1 MSQCLELE
9 FENRREGRFS
19 KNDSHNDLLPE
30 EASFLL
36 VDFMLAIC
44 QESVNENRM
53 NTLEVAKG
61 LYFRFFERLI
71 QYKILD
77 PERPETKVLKKLL
90 VDDHDEAEEQKLLFW
105 LQRPTRDLKI
115 ERMKTIT
122 RMKSNIQSQQIPD
135 SSGNEDVILA
145 YWTNSLNLFA
155 LMGFDNLSLLLQE
168 LELLENGLKPELKE
182 LKPTQAQAK
191 VSKISKPFKLV
202 RDRKQIAADVFR
214 PDYNLPT
221 MTIDEYL
228 DLEMKRGNIISGGGA
243 ESAQKTEPD
252 EDDEAFLEEQLRK
265 DRELD
270 EFKDSKEL
278 HIRNFFIFTFLVYA
292 RGSGNTYNRS

>member
-115 ERMKTIT
+115 ERMKTIM
-122 RMKSNIQSQQIPD
+122 RMKSNLQSQQIPD
-135 SSGNEDVILA
+135 SSGNEDVILE